1 MAVGLPYLSLTSFS
15 AWFSAS
21 SKVIVGVA
29 VALGV
34 GVAVAQKLMDLV
46 GVGLALGELGA
57 VFLLPLA
64 QPVAAITVSSVMY
77 KRFFFK
83 FLIFLT
89 L

>member
-1 MAVGLPYLSLTSFS
+1 
-15 AWFSAS
+15 
-21 SKVIVGVA
+21 VGVA

-46 GVGLALGELGA
+46 GVGLALADLGA

-64 QPVAAITVSSVMY
+64 QPAAAITVSSVMY